1 MALTS
6 KVPVLLVAMAIA
18 AVEGL
23 GLVIYSLTIGI
34 NFVAEGTSGVS
45 GTDVSP
51 WSLIGVFLAFSAL
64 IGLIIRG
71 LWRGNGSA
79 RTPYLVTQAFG
90 IVVGQTLVSGSET
103 FEDIGGWIL
112 IAISIVG
119 AIMIMHPTAARGLNI
134 QR

>member
-6 KVPVLLVAMAIA
+6 KVPVLLIAMAIA
-18 AVEGL
+18 SLQAL

-51 WSLIGVFLAFSAL
+51 WSLIGVFLAFAAL

-103 FEDIGGWIL
+103 FEDIGGWAL

>member
-1 MALTS
+1 MALTP

-51 WSLIGVFLAFSAL
+51 WSLIGVFLAF
-64 IGLIIRG
+64 
-71 LWRGNGSA
+71 
-79 RTPYLVTQAFG
+79 
-90 IVVGQTLVSGSET
+90 
-103 FEDIGGWIL
+103 
-112 IAISIVG
+112 
-119 AIMIMHPTAARGLNI
+119 AA
-134 QR
+134 